1 LLLIHVIIAMIIVFH
16 CQIILAVIIIAIC
29 VPSISIKHSF
39 RHGLTSTEVSAA
51 GVSTRRSAQ
60 FEGYAE
66 VARATQLGR
75 FRCMDAVD
83 WPLDVKGWA

>member
-1 LLLIHVIIAMIIVFH
+1 MIIVSH
-16 CQIILAVIIIAIC
+16 CQIILAVIIIIIAIC

-39 RHGLTSTEVSAA
+39 RHSLISTEVSAA

-66 VARATQLGR
+66 AARATQLGR

-83 WPLDVKGWA
+83 WPLDVNGWA